1 MAVYLVGEPGVPAL
15 YHVAE
20 EHKCAR
26 AVAQILLLNTVAL
39 VVLEWRHRIRIVTH
53 KSASVREIITL
64 IFKTFYEE
72 I

>member
-1 MAVYLVGEPGVPAL
+1 MSLNKSAGLTITYNYVFQLMAVYLVGEPGVPAP

-39 VVLEWRHRIRIVTH
+39 VVLE
-53 KSASVREIITL
+53 
-64 IFKTFYEE
+64 
-72 I
+72 